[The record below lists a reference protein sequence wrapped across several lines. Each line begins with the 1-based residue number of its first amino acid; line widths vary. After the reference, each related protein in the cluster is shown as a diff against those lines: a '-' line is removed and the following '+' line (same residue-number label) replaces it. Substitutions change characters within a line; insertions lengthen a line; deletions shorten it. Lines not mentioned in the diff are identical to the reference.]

1 LKMSTAHDAPPP
13 IPPKPNS
20 QGRAPQNGNDINQ
33 LLNLIDEELTISQE
47 NYNNTTHVN
56 NINWNQQTST
66 APLNIIT
73 SPSIEPINLSHR
85 SNRRSS
91 EFSSPNVANL
101 ARRSSGTSAISN
113 RSQQQNAASYN
124 VNGPVNAYQQPS
136 YNSPQYYSH
145 VQQQPYN
152 GQMQQAYSGV
162 PYYSPYNYYSSFPRD
177 LTSQGWPSQSNQIAS
192 YPTPSV
198 SPSARPLPS
207 PPTSNTAYAQPP
219 FSYANSQYNYGGI
232 YTPSSMSGT
241 TSIVMPDFHAYT
253 GVPSPHQSEPQN
265 QTQRNLQ
272 PVQVG

>member
-1 LKMSTAHDAPPP
+1 MSTADAPPP

-20 QGRAPQNGNDINQ
+20 QGRAPQSGDDINQ

-47 NYNNTTHVN
+47 TYNTTHVN
-56 NINWNQQTST
+56 NINWNQPTST

-85 SNRRSS
+85 SNRRNS
-91 EFSSPNVANL
+91 EIPSPNVANL
-101 ARRSSGTSAISN
+101 ARRSSGTSTISN
-113 RSQQQNAASYN
+113 RPQQQNAASYN
-124 VNGPVNAYQQPS
+124 VNGPVNAYQPS
-136 YNSPQYYSH
+136 YNPHQQYGLA
-145 VQQQPYN
+145 QQQPYN
-152 GQMQQAYSGV
+152 YGPIQQGYSGV
-162 PYYSPYNYYSSFPRD
+162 PYYSSYNYYSSFPRD
-177 LTSQGWPSQSNQIAS
+177 LTSQGWPAQSTQITP

-198 SPSARPLPS
+198 SSSVNPSVRPLPS

-219 FSYANSQYNYGGI
+219 LPYSQYSNYRGI

-253 GVPSPHQSEPQN
+253 GGASLPHQSEPQN
-265 QTQRNLQ
+265 QTRSAQ